1 MSFVVIVF
9 WWQVFAILQFLFEKK
24 PWKNMGSQCEK
35 THMVPHFTESCSL
48 CFCMNL
54 LPLLHLV
61 QIVSVVPNHNV
72 CIKGFAIETRVID
85 AENLGF
91 SVTFLVQLE
100 VQ

>member
-9 WWQVFAILQFLFEKK
+9 WSQVFAILQFFFENK
-24 PWKNMGSQCEK
+24 PWKNAGSQCEK
-35 THMVPHFTESCSL
+35 THMVPHFTGSRLL
-48 CFCMNL
+48 CFHMNL

-61 QIVSVVPNHNV
+61 QIVYVVPKHNV
-72 CIKGFAIETRVID
+72 CIKDFAIETRVID